1 MNTTPESFAL
11 QQVLTACAEKR
22 HQLPLLVCID
32 GPAGSGKTSL
42 ANALATSLEP
52 CVVVQMDDLYAGW
65 NEGFSTP
72 LFERVHRTVIE
83 PFINGHSLSLPRWDW
98 SQNQWSAATELQPK
112 SRLILEGVGA
122 CAAPV
127 RELAGLSVFLDAEPR
142 TALARAIERDGES
155 LRPQLEHWERL
166 QAQHFSEDNTKA
178 GCDIVVPIELH

>member
-1 MNTTPESFAL
+1 MNTTPESFGL
-11 QQVLTACAEKR
+11 QQVQTACAEKR
-22 HQLPLLVCID
+22 HQVPLLVCID

-98 SQNQWSAATELQPK
+98 SQNQWSAATELPPM

-142 TALARAIERDGES
+142 TALARAIERDGE
-155 LRPQLEHWERL
+155 
-166 QAQHFSEDNTKA
+166 
-178 GCDIVVPIELH
+178 